1 MLTMQLQLAS
11 RWRFCSSLSR
21 EFFSVSAQT
30 KLTSEIKRGARE
42 GSQSALEKKIQTWKT
57 KWGSLFLKRS
67 PKTVYFSLFGSHENP
82 CVLTRS
88 NSPRL
93 IATYKRKQK
102 VSLWTEYCSLFHL
115 YWRKAGLYISDT
127 ACSLWFISYIFVYA
141 LIQVFCEGNTWRI
154 LPFTSHP
161 KHSLHIHFQFS
172 CDFTRKITWS
182 ATSRLAISSEVA
194 FTWYLLKETT
204 SIPQSLSSQY
214 VKMDMVPV
222 RRHSLQKQDLD
233 DATTGRKM

>member
-1 MLTMQLQLAS
+1 MRA
-11 RWRFCSSLSR
+11 RVRKAPWRRKYKHGKQNGEVCFSKDPQKPFIFPSSDR
-21 EFFSVSAQT
+21 
-30 KLTSEIKRGARE
+30 TS
-42 GSQSALEKKIQTWKT
+42 T
-57 KWGSLFLKRS
+57 
-67 PKTVYFSLFGSHENP
+67 P

-88 NSPRL
+88 NSPRS
-93 IATYKRKQK
+93 IATCKRKQK

-141 LIQVFCEGNTWRI
+141 LIQVFYEGNTWRI
-154 LPFTSHP
+154 FPFTSHP
-161 KHSLHIHFQFS
+161 KPSLHIHFQFS

-233 DATTGRKM
+233 DATTGRNM